1 MIVPLLS
8 FWFLFKLKQVVQWM
22 IEEDVSLDDFSNP
35 TWWSLS
41 SLMERILVNDL
52 ITEIDNSILIMEG
65 QKYDYDRVKTLSEDQ
80 FYIKG
85 HEII

>member
-1 MIVPLLS
+1 
-8 FWFLFKLKQVVQWM
+8 
-22 IEEDVSLDDFSNP
+22 
-35 TWWSLS
+35 
-41 SLMERILVNDL
+41 MERILVNDL